1 MTVST
6 TSKATMGVLKVL
18 AKPSKKLL
26 TTWYAEQVVKGNII
40 AAEYVIKECQRHL
53 DFLKHDDHEWMFDE
67 DLAHRPIDF
76 IEKFCAPTK
85 GDFDQLVMQPWQHF
99 ILGSIYGWVHKKTG
113 IRRFKEGL
121 IFVGRKN
128 GKSTLVSGQSI
139 YGASKDGERGAD
151 VILLANSMKQVKRT
165 IFDETKKMIKKSPA
179 LSKRFRPLRD
189 VIHFDATDSS
199 IEPQASDSE
208 KLDGLNT
215 HLGIFDEIH
224 EFKDYKLISV
234 IKNSRQS
241 RKQPLLEYITT
252 AGYQLEGP
260 LVKMVEQGKDVL
272 DGIFDDERTFYFLA
286 SLDDKD
292 DVNIPKNWIKAN
304 PNMGVSINLEEM
316 EEDWR
321 LAKRDPEERADFITK
336 RFNIFA
342 NNEEMSLLDLDT
354 IKKNDGQIDFDD
366 LEGKNCIGGYDLSNT
381 EDFTAASLEF
391 PLEDGSI
398 AVLSHTWIPEA
409 KTKFDNEKIPFKAW
423 EDAGHL
429 TIVPGTHIKH
439 ELVLEWFEEMGEK
452 YNIEMIAY
460 DPANAYRLNTEMEN
474 KGFKTQVVRQG
485 AITLS
490 PVLKDI
496 KTMFREG
503 KVIHNSNP
511 VLNWY
516 LKNVKLVADRNGN
529 LLPSKQNRYRKI
541 DGFAALLNSHA
552 HTIDKLVTPK
562 GNGNMSVVSLDD
574 LMG

>member
-1 MTVST
+1 MT
-6 TSKATMGVLKVL
+6 TSTISNTNNGILKVL
-18 AKPSKKLL
+18 HKPSKRLL
-26 TTWYAEQVVKGNII
+26 TTWYAEQVIKGNIE
-40 AAEYVIKECQRHL
+40 ANEYVIKEAQRHIN
-53 DFLKHDDHEWMFDE
+53 FLNRDDHEWEFDE
-67 DLAHRPIDF
+67 ELAHRPIRF
-76 IEKFCAPTK
+76 IEKFCKPTK
-85 GDFDQLVMQPWQHF
+85 GNYDQLIMQGWQHF
-99 ILGSIYGWVHKKTG
+99 ILGSLYGWVHKESRL
-113 IRRFKEGL
+113 RRFKEGL
-121 IFVGRKN
+121 IFVARKN
-128 GKSTLVSGQSI
+128 GKSTFVAGQSI

-151 VILLANSMKQVKRT
+151 VILLANSMKQVRRT
-165 IFDETKKMIKKSPA
+165 IFDEAKKMIKKSPS
-179 LSKRFRPLRD
+179 LNKRFRALRD
-189 VIHFDATDSS
+189 VVHYDKTDSS

-241 RKQPLLEYITT
+241 RKQPLLVYITT
-252 AGYQLEGP
+252 AGEQLDGP

-272 DGIFDDERTFYFLA
+272 DGLFDDDRTFYFLA

-292 DVNIPKNWIKAN
+292 DINDSSTWIKAN
-304 PNMGVSINLEEM
+304 PNLGVSIDLEEM

-336 RFNIFA
+336 RLNIFA
-342 NNEEMSLLDLDT
+342 NNSEMAFLDLKT
-354 IKKNDGQIDFDD
+354 IQKNNKVIDFES
-366 LEGKNCIGGYDLSNT
+366 LRGERCVGGYDLSNT
-381 EDFTAASLEF
+381 EDFTAANIEF

-398 AVLSHTWIPEA
+398 AVLSHTWVPEE

-423 EDAGHL
+423 EEAGYL
-429 TIVPGTHIKH
+429 TIVPGSYIKH
-439 ELVLEWFEEMGEK
+439 ELVLEWFEEMAGK
-452 YNIEMIAY
+452 YNVEVTAY

-474 KGFKTQVVRQG
+474 KGFNTQVVRQG

-496 KTMFREG
+496 KTMFKEG
-503 KVIHNSNP
+503 KVIHNNNP

-516 LKNVKLVADRNGN
+516 LKNVRLVKDRNGN
-529 LLPSKQNRYRKI
+529 LLPSKRDRYRKI
-541 DGFAALLNSHA
+541 DGFAALLNSHT